1 MLFTRYKQHRLNESP
16 CVGSVL
22 PRRELARGLEYGTDH
37 RVTSKKS
44 VLGRSSP
51 SASSRYDQ
59 SSEAKA
65 EIDPEARAGEPEVRA
80 TSRSKCP
87 GAVRTERCDGAEGT
101 APSTGQAARTETL
114 APRETHACP
123 VSSASQ

>member
-1 MLFTRYKQHRLNESP
+1 MATETGNWNRIEYLQLFETQ
-16 CVGSVL
+16 VFGFL

-87 GAVRTERCDGAEGT
+87 GAVRTERRDGAEGT
-101 APSTGQAARTETL
+101 APSTEQPARTKL
-114 APRETHACP
+114 
-123 VSSASQ
+123 

>member
-1 MLFTRYKQHRLNESP
+1 MDLVLF
-16 CVGSVL
+16 SVCTGKL
-22 PRRELARGLEYGTDH
+22 RNRSTQVYAHRELARGLEYGTDH

-65 EIDPEARAGEPEVRA
+65 EIDPEARSGEPEVRA
-80 TSRSKCP
+80 TSRSKW
-87 GAVRTERCDGAEGT
+87 
-101 APSTGQAARTETL
+101 Q
-114 APRETHACP
+114 
-123 VSSASQ
+123 

>member
-1 MLFTRYKQHRLNESP
+1 MCSHSIF
-16 CVGSVL
+16 L

-101 APSTGQAARTETL
+101 APSTEQPARTKL
-114 APRETHACP
+114 
-123 VSSASQ
+123 